1 MDLIEGEINKKN
13 VSKIKCPFC
22 DEKLT
27 DDAIKLFFNK
37 ESVKIWKVDNYPF
50 VVLNEKTNELLE
62 KGFDLMKR
70 LLLMF
75 AVTAL
80 GGAGA
85 INMM

>member
-1 MDLIEGEINKKN
+1 MVTTDEITRFRIQKIEQKLDKHEQVLEG
-13 VSKIKCPFC
+13 VS
-22 DEKLT
+22 E
-27 DDAIKLFFNK
+27 
-37 ESVKIWKVDNYPF
+37 
-50 VVLNEKTNELLE
+50 VLAELRTSHVSMVAVNEKTNELLE